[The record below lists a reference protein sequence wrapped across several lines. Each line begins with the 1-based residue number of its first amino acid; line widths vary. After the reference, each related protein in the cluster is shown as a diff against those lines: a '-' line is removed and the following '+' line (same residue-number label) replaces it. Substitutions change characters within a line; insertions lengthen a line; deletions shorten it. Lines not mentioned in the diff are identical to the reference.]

1 MEKQKLLS
9 LYKAILSAAR
19 RFPSKKR
26 DSIVKEVQYEFRVN
40 KTESDKEKVLQQI
53 NIAIKG
59 LGQLSMYSDLP
70 KNASDWSVNLET
82 TPMPKPKE
90 ESEADKKIKRQIESK
105 MKSN

>member
-1 MEKQKLLS
+1 
-9 LYKAILSAAR
+9 
-19 RFPSKKR
+19 
-26 DSIVKEVQYEFRVN
+26 
-40 KTESDKEKVLQQI
+40 
-53 NIAIKG
+53 
-59 LGQLSMYSDLP
+59 MYSDLP